1 MDRFAGDHA
10 GDGGAMVHGV
20 SVHHPCHH
28 FAIGADVRRRN
39 IFLRPDNNADFA
51 GVTAGQ
57 TLQFTFRQGEG
68 VDADAAFGPAV
79 RNIDRGAL
87 NGHPGRKC
95 HDFVKIDIRMV
106 ANTTFTR
113 SARQIVLNAIALEVA
128 DGAVVHLH
136 RNVDDQRALLDG
148 AGFPPSRQDRRDK
161 ARRGRSGAGRWS
173 MEMYYFQMRKIT
185 FP

>member
-1 MDRFAGDHA
+1 M
-10 GDGGAMVHGV
+10 
-20 SVHHPCHH
+20 
-28 FAIGADVRRRN
+28 
-39 IFLRPDNNADFA
+39 NNADFA
-51 GVTAGQ
+51 GVAAGQ
-57 TLQFTFRQGEG
+57 TFQFTFRQGEG

-136 RNVDDQRALLDG
+136 RNVDDQRALRM
-148 AGFPPSRQDRRDK
+148 AQGFHPVGKNRRDK
-161 ARRGRSGAGRWS
+161 ARRGQSGAGRWS

>member
-20 SVHHPCHH
+20 GVHHPRHH
-28 FAIGADVRRRN
+28 FAVGANVRRRN
-39 IFLRPDNNADFA
+39 IFLRPDDNADFA
-51 GVTAGQ
+51 GVAASQ
-57 TLQFTFRQGEG
+57 AFQFTFRQREG
-68 VDADAAFGPAV
+68 VDADAAFGSAV

-113 SARQIVLNAIALEVA
+113 STRKIVLNAIALEVA
-128 DGAVVHLH
+128 NGAVVHLH
-136 RNVDDQRALLDG
+136 RDVDDQRTLRMAQ
-148 AGFPPSRQDRRDK
+148 GFHPVGKIAEIRRDTVDL
-161 ARRGRSGAGRWS
+161 AQVGGPWRCT
-173 MEMYYFQMRKIT
+173 T
-185 FP
+185 FRCVR